1 MKKSPI
7 CGLDGLKNCG
17 YFTHQNKVLIHS
29 SLQQQRHS
37 PELALMHALVFVEVR
52 TTTERL
58 LAVLALERFHS
69 TVSDNVSFQLVGT
82 IERTVAT

>member
-1 MKKSPI
+1 MWL
-7 CGLDGLKNCG
+7 GRTKNCG
-17 YFTHQNKVLIHS
+17 YFTHQNNVLMHN
-29 SLQQQRHS
+29 SLLQLRHS

-69 TVSDNVSFQLVGT
+69 AVSDNVSFQFVCT
-82 IERTVAT
+82 IEGTVAT